1 MSSFLVLLALFAQES
16 DSRPRR
22 VVADLPAGG
31 AVAIAGQALPWK
43 DVTATL
49 KSHADSGVR
58 QLVLRVDG
66 SVPFSSVQTLMAAA
80 REAGIEGVQFSADK
94 PAAPPK
100 ISDEPRRLIRLKVGE
115 GTKGLE
121 LLVLQESSAV
131 SLDDLR
137 KKLKALE
144 KGAIVID
151 AGAEI
156 STGAVQQI
164 VAACVEAGFDKVS
177 FAGAAP
183 KKEPEKR

>member
-100 ISDEPRRLIRLKVGE
+100 ISDEPRRLI
-115 GTKGLE
+115 
-121 LLVLQESSAV
+121 
-131 SLDDLR
+131 
-137 KKLKALE
+137 
-144 KGAIVID
+144 
-151 AGAEI
+151 
-156 STGAVQQI
+156 
-164 VAACVEAGFDKVS
+164 
-177 FAGAAP
+177 
-183 KKEPEKR
+183 